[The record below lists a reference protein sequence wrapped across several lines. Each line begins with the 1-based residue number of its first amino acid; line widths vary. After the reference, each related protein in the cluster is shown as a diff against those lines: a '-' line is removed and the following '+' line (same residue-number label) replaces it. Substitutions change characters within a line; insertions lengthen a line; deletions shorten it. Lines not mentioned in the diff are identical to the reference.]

1 MSWNR
6 TVQPPASRN
15 APCPCGSG
23 RRYKECH
30 GALRAGAGEAA
41 ELARRLGEA
50 LEAQTAGRLEAA
62 EALYREALARSPRH
76 FDALHMLGLVRH
88 QRGDSAEAA
97 DLIGR
102 AVATFAGH
110 APAHSNL
117 GLALLALQR
126 PVEALASF
134 DRALAL
140 QPAFVEAMA
149 NRGNA
154 LVRLMRHD
162 EAIAAFEAAL
172 ALAPE
177 RADVWSNLGNALLEA
192 RRYPQAA
199 VAFERVVALVPG
211 YDWALGSLATARM
224 HCCDWG
230 GLDRLRADVL
240 DAVREGRRVIA
251 PFALLG
257 LADAPA
263 EQRQCAAVY
272 AQASAAL
279 PTLPA
284 RVPRAVPRLRLGYL
298 SSDYRDHAMGYLVAD
313 FLATHDRSRF
323 EVVAFSHGPRSDG
336 EARRRIERACD
347 EFHDVRDLDDAGAA
361 ARMRERGI
369 DIAIDL
375 NGWTLGARPGVL
387 ARRPAPV
394 QVQYLGYPG
403 TMGAPWID
411 YALVDGCVV
420 PPGAERHFGEA
431 VVRLPGTYF
440 ASDRARPLPVD
451 VPSRQEAGLPDAGF
465 VFACFNNGYKL
476 APATFGVWM
485 RLLAAVEGS
494 VLWLL
499 QDHDAAVAN
508 LRSEAKR
515 RGVDPGRLRFA
526 QREPLARHIARHPLI
541 DLFLDTLPYNAH
553 TTASDALWAGV
564 PLITCPGTSMASRVA
579 ASLLHAVDLPELVV
593 GDLAAYEALALALA
607 RDPARLAQLRR
618 HLVERRAQLRL
629 FDAARFC
636 LVLERA
642 YDGVWQRVLRGER
655 PVSFDVPG

>member
-1 MSWNR
+1 LD
-6 TVQPPASRN
+6 PPASRN

-23 RRYKECH
+23 RRYKACH
-30 GALRAGAGEAA
+30 GALEAGAGDPADV
-41 ELARRLGEA
+41 ARSLREA
-50 LEAQTAGRLEAA
+50 LEAQTAGRLEVA

-97 DLIGR
+97 DLVGR
-102 AVATFAGH
+102 AVALFAGH

-126 PVEALASF
+126 PDEALASF

-140 QPAFVEAMA
+140 QPAFVEAIA

-154 LVRLMRHD
+154 LVRLLRHD

-192 RRYPQAA
+192 RRYPQA
-199 VAFERVVALVPG
+199 VSAFERVVALDPG
-211 YDWALGSLATARM
+211 YDWALGSLATARL
-224 HCCDWG
+224 HCCDWRD
-230 GLDRLRADVL
+230 LDGLRAGVL

-257 LADAPA
+257 LADAPD
-263 EQRQCAAVY
+263 EQRKCAALY
-272 AQASAAL
+272 AEESAAL
-279 PTLPA
+279 TPLPG
-284 RVPRAVPRLRLGYL
+284 RSPRAAQRVRLGYL
-298 SSDYRDHAMGYLVAD
+298 SSDFRDHAMGYLVAD
-313 FLATHDRSRF
+313 FLATHDRTRF
-323 EVVAFSHGPRSDG
+323 EVVGFSHGPRTG
-336 EARRRIERACD
+336 TEARRRIERACD

-369 DIAIDL
+369 DIAVDL

-394 QVQYLGYPG
+394 QVHYLGYPG
-403 TMGAPWID
+403 TMAASWID

-431 VVRLPGTYF
+431 VVRLPDSYF

-451 VPSRQEAGLPDAGF
+451 VPSRRDAGLPDAGF
-465 VFACFNNGYKL
+465 VFACFNNSYKL
-476 APATFGVWM
+476 GPATFDIWT

-508 LRSEAKR
+508 LREETRR
-515 RGVDPGRLRFA
+515 RGVDPDRLRFA
-526 QREPLARHIARHPLI
+526 PREPLARHIARHPLI

-564 PLITCPGTSMASRVA
+564 PVITCPGASMASRVA
-579 ASLLHAVDLPELVV
+579 ASLLHAVDLPELVT

-607 RDPARLAQLRR
+607 RDPARLARLRR
-618 HLVERRAQLRL
+618 HLVERRAHLRL
-629 FDAARFC
+629 FDAPRFC
-636 LVLERA
+636 LALERA
-642 YDGVWQRVLRGER
+642 YDGMWERALRGER

>member
-1 MSWNR
+1 LD
-6 TVQPPASRN
+6 PPASRN

-23 RRYKECH
+23 RRYKACH
-30 GALRAGAGEAA
+30 GALEADAGDPADV
-41 ELARRLGEA
+41 ARFLREA
-50 LEAQTAGRLEAA
+50 LEAQTAGRLEVA

-97 DLIGR
+97 DLVGR
-102 AVATFAGH
+102 AVALFSGH

-126 PVEALASF
+126 PDEALASF

-140 QPAFVEAMA
+140 QPAFVEAIA

-154 LVRLMRHD
+154 LVRLLRHD

-177 RADVWSNLGNALLEA
+177 RADVWSNLGNGLLEA
-192 RRYPQAA
+192 RRYPQAVA
-199 VAFERVVALVPG
+199 AFERVVALDSG
-211 YDWALGSLATARM
+211 YDWALGALATARL
-224 HCCDWG
+224 HCCDWRD
-230 GLDRLRADVL
+230 LDGLRAGVL

-263 EQRQCAAVY
+263 EQRRCAAVY
-272 AQASAAL
+272 AEESAEL
-279 PTLPA
+279 PPMPA
-284 RVPRAVPRLRLGYL
+284 RVPRAAARVRLGYL
-298 SSDYRDHAMGYLVAD
+298 SSDFRDHAMGYMVAD
-313 FLATHDRSRF
+313 FLATHDRARF

-347 EFHDVRDLDDAGAA
+347 AFHDVRDLDDAGAA
-361 ARMRERGI
+361 ARMRERAI

-403 TMGAPWID
+403 TMAAPWID
-411 YALVDGCVV
+411 YVLVDGCIV

-431 VVRLPGTYF
+431 VVRLPGSYF

-451 VPSRQEAGLPDAGF
+451 VPSRQEAGLRDTGF
-465 VFACFNNGYKL
+465 VFGCFNNSYKL
-476 APATFGVWM
+476 APATFDVWM

-499 QDHDAAVAN
+499 HDHDVAVAN
-508 LRSEAKR
+508 LRSEATR
-515 RGVDPGRLRFA
+515 RGVDPDRLRFA
-526 QREPLARHIARHPLI
+526 QREPLARHVARHPLI

-564 PLITCPGTSMASRVA
+564 PVITCPGASMASRVA
-579 ASLLHAVDLPELVV
+579 ASLLNAVDLPELVA

-629 FDAARFC
+629 FDTPRFC
-636 LVLERA
+636 LALERA
-642 YDGVWQRVLRGER
+642 YDGIWERALRGER
-655 PVSFDVPG
+655 SVSFDVPG